1 MRRSWFNRVSL
12 FALVLTFIVV
22 VLGAFTRLSDAG
34 LGCPD
39 WPGCYGFLT
48 APQAPEQIQQ
58 AEEAFPGWTV
68 ETDKA
73 WIEMIHR
80 YAAGTLGLAILFLA
94 IVAVRYRR
102 DPGQPVVVPLLLLGL
117 VIFQSLLGMW
127 TVTLLLK
134 PAIVLAHL
142 AGGMIILGLLGWL
155 VLRYG
160 NYLAPVHQPGGA
172 GLKLFAGLGLMIV
185 VAQILLGGWTST
197 NYAALACPD
206 FPTCQGE
213 WWPEADYADGFV
225 LWRELGV
232 NYEGGVLDGPARV
245 AIHMAHR
252 VGAVVTVVWLGLL
265 ALWLMLRYG
274 RVSEVRTAGALLAT
288 ALGLQVLIGIY
299 TVLWHLPL
307 WLATLHNAGAA
318 LLLLAVLLVNHV
330 VHSGHPD
337 ETAPGAG
344 KG

>member
-1 MRRSWFNRVSL
+1 MRRSWFNRVAIFS
-12 FALVLTFIVV
+12 LVLTFVVV

-48 APQAPEQIQQ
+48 APQAAEQVQQ
-58 AEEAFPGWTV
+58 AESAFPGWTV
-68 ETDKA
+68 ETPKA

-94 IVAVRYRR
+94 IVALRYGR
-102 DPGQPVVVPLLLLGL
+102 DPGQPVVVPLLLLVL
-117 VIFQSLLGMW
+117 VIFQALLGMW

-142 AGGMIILGLLGWL
+142 AGGMTILGLLGWL

-160 NYLAPVHQPGGA
+160 NYLAPVRQPGGPVLRLA
-172 GLKLFAGLGLMIV
+172 TGLGLLILV
-185 VAQILLGGWTST
+185 GQILLGGWTST

-213 WWPEADYADGFV
+213 WWPQADYTEGFV
-225 LWRELGV
+225 FWRELGV
-232 NYEGGVLDGPARV
+232 NYEGGVLDGPSRV

-252 VGAVVTVVWLGLL
+252 MGAVVTATWLGLL
-265 ALWLMLRYG
+265 ALVLWLGYR
-274 RVSEVRTAGALLAT
+274 RVPEVSTAGKLLAVG
-288 ALGLQVLIGIY
+288 LILQVMIGVF

-318 LLLLAVLLVNHV
+318 LLLLAMVLANHV
-330 VHSGHPD
+330 VRAGHT
-337 ETAPGAG
+337 EAELSAPGAG
-344 KG
+344 